1 MIFYTK
7 YKLAYYLIN
16 ILWIQYLFWK
26 KKKKSTL
33 RRHIKLIKMFKVD
46 VQFFLFNF
54 KSNDV
59 LFIQDETCKI

>member
-26 KKKKSTL
+26 KKKKK
-33 RRHIKLIKMFKVD
+33 HIKAPH
-46 VQFFLFNF
+46 
-54 KSNDV
+54 
-59 LFIQDETCKI
+59 